1 MQRIG
6 PDRTV
11 KNKWLW
17 KGMKKIGLDII
28 NIAADDVKELRE
40 LGLVLRENGDF
51 VSANLISEKSGNP
64 LVSPYIIKKILIMAL
79 WLLFICQ
86 V

>member
-11 KNKWLW
+11 KNRWLW
-17 KGMKKIGLDII
+17 KGMQRIGLDII

-40 LGLVLRENGDF
+40 LGLVLRENGYF
-51 VSANLISEKSGNP
+51 VSANLIS
-64 LVSPYIIKKILIMAL
+64 
-79 WLLFICQ
+79 
-86 V
+86 